1 MQTINHLYLTRI
13 TGMGLTIFSIASLQN
28 EAVGAVNTDKTDN
41 EKPNIIYILAD
52 DLGYGDL
59 SCYGQEKFET
69 PHIDRLAEEG
79 MKFLQ
84 HYSGSTVSAPS
95 RSVLMTGR
103 HTGNTQ
109 IRGNQEVQPEGQAPL
124 KGSVVTVAELLQ
136 DAGYVTGAY
145 GKWGLGY
152 PGSEGDPNKQ
162 GFDEFY
168 GYNCQRY
175 AHRYYPEHLWHNQEK
190 INLKND
196 GTERITYAPD
206 LIQEEALSF
215 IEQHQD
221 EPFFLYLP
229 YTIPHAELAVP
240 DDDIMARFRGK
251 FPEEPHSGNDYGE
264 NFNYGGYC
272 SVENPRAVFA
282 AMIVRLDRYVKEIS
296 NKLKE
301 MGIDDNTIVMF
312 TSDNGPHLEG
322 GADPHFFNSNGPL
335 RGHKRDLYE
344 GGIRVP
350 FIARWP
356 GTIEPNRVSSHI
368 SDFSD
373 FLPTVCDIAGV
384 NIPENIDGISFLP
397 ELKGKEQKNHEY
409 LYWEFTSAGGK
420 QAIRMGNW
428 KGVKVNINNNPD
440 APLLL
445 YNLFKDKGEE
455 NNVADQYPEIVE
467 ELNRKME
474 EAHTPSEDFLFE
486 YEKN

>member
-1 MQTINHLYLTRI
+1 MQTINHLYLTSI
-13 TGMGLTIFSIASLQN
+13 TGMGLTLFSIASLQN
-28 EAVGAVNTDKTDN
+28 EAVGAGNTDKTDN

-69 PHIDRLAEEG
+69 PNIDRLAEEG

-103 HTGNTQ
+103 HTGHTQ

-124 KGSVVTVAELLQ
+124 KGSVLTVAELLQ

-175 AHRYYPEHLWHNQEK
+175 AHRYYPEHIWHNQEK

-196 GTERITYAPD
+196 GTERITYAQD
-206 LIQEEALSF
+206 LIQEEALGF
-215 IEQHQD
+215 IEENQD
-221 EPFFLYLP
+221 KPFFLFLP
-229 YTIPHAELAVP
+229 YLIPHAELAVP

-251 FPEEPHSGNDYGE
+251 FPEEPYSGNDYGE

-296 NKLKE
+296 NKLKA
-301 MGIDDNTIVMF
+301 MGIDDNTVVMF

-322 GADPHFFNSNGPL
+322 GADPHFFNSNGPF

-368 SDFSD
+368 SDFAD
-373 FLPTVCDIAGV
+373 FLPTVCDMAGTE
-384 NIPENIDGISFLP
+384 IPENTDGISFLP
-397 ELKGKEQKNHEY
+397 ELKGEEQKTHDY

-440 APLLL
+440 SPLLL
-445 YNLFKDKGEE
+445 YNLFEDKGEE
-455 NNVADQYPEIVE
+455 NNVANQYPEILE
-467 ELNRKME
+467 ELEKKME
-474 EAHTPSEDFLFE
+474 EAHTCSEDFLFE

>member
-13 TGMGLTIFSIASLQN
+13 TGMGLTLFSIASLQN

-301 MGIDDNTIVMF
+301 MGIDDNTVVMF

>member
-455 NNVADQYPEIVE
+455 NSVADQYPEIVE